1 MAVAIGRKFHAVYL
15 VDLILFVANPG
26 FSPVRLGRTVRP
38 PSFSPRFSNLLSVM
52 LVGGLSFGDMSASVS
67 MSRISS
73 SIVREWLSE
82 SEDDMFPSES
92 LLLRCIVFDLVRDR

>member
-1 MAVAIGRKFHAVYL
+1 MTVAIGRKFHAVYL
-15 VDLILFVANPG
+15 VDLILFVANPW
-26 FSPVRLGRTVRP
+26 FCPVRLGRTVRP

-52 LVGGLSFGDMSASVS
+52 LVGGLSYGAMSALVS

-82 SEDDMFPSES
+82 SEDDVSPFES
-92 LLLRCIVFDLVRDR
+92 LLSRSIVFYLER